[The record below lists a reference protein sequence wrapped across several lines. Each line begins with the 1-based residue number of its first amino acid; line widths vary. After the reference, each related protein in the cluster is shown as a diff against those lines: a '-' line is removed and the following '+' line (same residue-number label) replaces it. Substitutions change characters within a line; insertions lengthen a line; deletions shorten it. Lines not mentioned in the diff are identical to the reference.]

1 MKQAG
6 FTLVD
11 VLIAVAIVV
20 AGLGAIMSCYTGVV
34 GNTFSNKLYNQKVY
48 ILQDVAEKLK
58 QIDNNVDESLYNK
71 EYIKS
76 CLQDAYS
83 YKETNEEKN
92 DPEKEIKLK
101 FEAELADK
109 SDNAKTRKYNIDLT
123 MERNENLDKNKKL
136 ISCII
141 GVQAVS
147 NDQHRLE
154 MKTYYYLK

>member
-34 GNTFSNKLYNQKVY
+34 GNTFSNKLYNQKAY
-48 ILQDVAEKLK
+48 ILQDMVEKLK
-58 QIDNNVDESLYNK
+58 QIDGEKKSDYNK
-71 EYIKS
+71 ELVEN
-76 CLQDAYS
+76 CLQGYTL
-83 YKETNEEKN
+83 KETEKN
-92 DPEKEIKLK
+92 EPEKEIKLK

-123 MERNENLDKNKKL
+123 MERSEKLDKDKNL

>member
-34 GNTFSNKLYNQKVY
+34 GNTFSNKLYNQKAY
-48 ILQDVAEKLK
+48 ILQDMVEKLK
-58 QIDNNVDESLYNK
+58 QIDGEKKSDYNK
-71 EYIKS
+71 ELVEN
-76 CLQDAYS
+76 CLQGYTL
-83 YKETNEEKN
+83 KETEKN
-92 DPEKEIKLK
+92 EPEKEIKLK

-123 MERNENLDKNKKL
+123 MERSEKLDKDKNL

-154 MKTYYYLK
+154 MKTYYYLN

>member
-20 AGLGAIMSCYTGVV
+20 AGLGAIMSCYTGVI
-34 GNTFSNKLYNQKVY
+34 GNTFSNKLYNQKAY
-48 ILQDVAEKLK
+48 ILQDVAERLK
-58 QIDNNVDESLYNK
+58 QIDNNADESNYG
-71 EYIKS
+71 EECIKN
-76 CLQDAYS
+76 CLDNAYTCKS
-83 YKETNEEKN
+83 YKEENNKEKI
-92 DPEKEIKLK
+92 EMKLSAK
-101 FEAELADK
+101 LEDK
-109 SDNAKTRKYNIDLT
+109 SDNAKPREYNIDLT
-123 MERNENLDKNKKL
+123 MERNEKLDKDKKL